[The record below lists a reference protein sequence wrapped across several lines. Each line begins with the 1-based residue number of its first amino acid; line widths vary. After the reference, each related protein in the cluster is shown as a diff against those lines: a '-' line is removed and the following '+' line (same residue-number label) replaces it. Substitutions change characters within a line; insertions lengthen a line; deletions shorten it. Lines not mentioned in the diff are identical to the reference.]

1 MTEQRF
7 ACTACGACCYGVL
20 PLTVSEALAWADTFP
35 LAISITPVRPGA
47 RGYSSLRHL
56 GVDVAFG
63 PRRTMSLLVS
73 PVSFI
78 PPNMAC
84 PKLSP
89 ENLCSIHETKP
100 ERCRTMPFLGYK
112 DEDSQ
117 RDLLVPRPGWKCDT
131 GPGAPVVYR
140 DQKIVDRT
148 AFASEREAM
157 KTQAPRL
164 QAFVDFLLKYDPA
177 SSARIARAAQAPQIG
192 RVMVGFVSFLR
203 QDRNLDIIEFA
214 KRQRPVLAAWLERT
228 ADDPKLAQFTNYYR
242 EAFADLQRYID
253 RPA

>member
-1 MTEQRF
+1 
-7 ACTACGACCYGVL
+7 
-20 PLTVSEALAWADTFP
+20 
-35 LAISITPVRPGA
+35 
-47 RGYSSLRHL
+47 
-56 GVDVAFG
+56 
-63 PRRTMSLLVS
+63 
-73 PVSFI
+73 
-78 PPNMAC
+78 
-84 PKLSP
+84 
-89 ENLCSIHETKP
+89 
-100 ERCRTMPFLGYK
+100 
-112 DEDSQ
+112 
-117 RDLLVPRPGWKCDT
+117 
-131 GPGAPVVYR
+131 VVYR

-148 AFASEREAM
+148 AFASERGAM